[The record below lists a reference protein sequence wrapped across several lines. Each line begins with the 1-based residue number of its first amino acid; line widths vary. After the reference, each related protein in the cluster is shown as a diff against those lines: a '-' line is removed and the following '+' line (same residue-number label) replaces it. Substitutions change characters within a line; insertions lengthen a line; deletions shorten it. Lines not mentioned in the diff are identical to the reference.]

1 MAMCVG
7 VHFVRRRLVFGV
19 GRVRTYATA
28 MFISLPGV
36 YGGATPCAAA
46 EAGRSFKS
54 SRQQFL
60 IGIR

>member
-46 EAGRSFKS
+46 EAGR
-54 SRQQFL
+54 L
-60 IGIR
+60 